1 MLLQTLYLPIP
12 ESISETERI
21 EFAITLLIVILIPF
35 LMILTC
41 KIVGFVKDKEHTRQR
56 EKANTVIIIVDVKVR
71 KKKKRDII
79 TILKTDIIEI
89 LMGRDL

>member
-41 KIVGFVKDKEHTRQR
+41 KIVGFVKDKKHTRQR